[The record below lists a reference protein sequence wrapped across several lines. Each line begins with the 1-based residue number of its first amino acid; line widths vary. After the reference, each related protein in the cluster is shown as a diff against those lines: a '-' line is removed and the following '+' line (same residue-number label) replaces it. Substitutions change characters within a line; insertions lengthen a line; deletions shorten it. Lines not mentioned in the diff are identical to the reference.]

1 MSRSEAMMN
10 EWLRHRKPLIE
21 LVGMME
27 SADAN
32 FAPWD
37 GAMPLGKLV
46 LHTAVS
52 SHMFVQ
58 AAKEGSFSRPAP
70 LGADTMSEVARLLAQ
85 QTEQTKT
92 LYAAIA
98 DDQLDRELDAS
109 FMGIKAPTH
118 VFLAS
123 MRDHEVH
130 HKGQLYVYARMV
142 GVDKPP
148 FFMSAT

>member
-10 EWLRHRKPLIE
+10 EWMRHRKPLIA

-27 SADAN
+27 GADPN
-32 FAPWD
+32 FAPWE

-46 LHTAVS
+46 LHTATS
-52 SHMFVQ
+52 TQMFVQ
-58 AAKEGSFSRPAP
+58 AAKDGAFSRPPTLEAS
-70 LGADTMSEVARLLAQ
+70 TMSEVARVLTQ
-85 QTEQTKT
+85 QTEQTQAM
-92 LYAAIA
+92 YASIT
-98 DDQLDRELDAS
+98 DEQLDRELDAS
-109 FMGIKAPTH
+109 FMGIKAPAH

-142 GVDKPP
+142 GVEKPP
-148 FFMSAT
+148 FFISAT